1 MAASIA
7 RAFARRAARGAAV
20 GAVGVTAVGVSQ
32 GVAMRLNFVC
42 PNEPDGER
50 DGLAGRELPGETLHL
65 LFVGDSICMG
75 VGAYTPAPV
84 QAACAERLAK
94 TKGAPVRWRTIAGTG
109 ADVRE
114 LKARVEEVG
123 GAGRFDLAV
132 VMCGVNDGK
141 QIWKGRFPSAFR
153 DDLAALCTTLREAA
167 PEARLVV
174 PRLPSLN
181 APSLQIWP
189 MRPLAHALFSCFESQ
204 KEAVASALA
213 GIDVPLPDGQLL
225 GGASLTGLWA
235 QDGIHPSGEG
245 YRLMGEW
252 LATSLAG
259 RAILAAE

>member
-1 MAASIA
+1 MNFASG
-7 RAFARRAARGAAV
+7 FARRAARGAAI

-32 GVAMRLNFVC
+32 GVAMRLNYVC

-75 VGAYTPAPV
+75 VGAYTAAPV

-94 TKGAPVRWRTIAGTG
+94 AKGTPVRWRTIAGTG

-114 LKARVEEVG
+114 LKARVEDAG
-123 GAGRFDLAV
+123 GAGHFDLAV

-141 QIWKGRFPSAFR
+141 HIWKGRFPSAFR
-153 DDLAALCTTLREAA
+153 EDLAELCAILKEAA
-167 PEARLVV
+167 PEGRLVV

-189 MRPLAHALFSCFESQ
+189 MRPIAQTLFGCFEKQ

-252 LATSLAG
+252 LANSLAG
-259 RAILAAE
+259 RVILASE